1 MKFRRLLSEEYPEE
15 SMEVRSAPH
24 LKKFQH
30 MQSAVRQIERGLAQ
44 RRGKKRGPAFFETS
58 APHRG
63 IYAPLP
69 VEIFTRHLERHP
81 ELKPGFAVADLG
93 SGLGELCFAASFT
106 FRKVVGYEMDPEL
119 IGEADNIRQLLDF
132 QNVSFR
138 REDFLKAD
146 LSEFD
151 ALIVFQPFLEDFA
164 PLITWRLL
172 NTRPGTHIISGISSG
187 IRREIFDG
195 DNFRRIA
202 AAGGTEKSWQ
212 TLLETYLRI

>member
-1 MKFRRLLSEEYPEE
+1 MQ
-15 SMEVRSAPH
+15 VRSAVQS
-24 LKKFQH
+24 KKFQH
-30 MQSAVRQIERGLAQ
+30 MQSAVRQIEAGLAQ
-44 RRGKKRGPAFFETS
+44 RRGKKRGPAFFETV

-69 VEIFTRHLERHP
+69 VEVFTAHLERHP
-81 ELKPGFAVADLG
+81 ELKPEFSVADLG

-132 QNVSFR
+132 RNVSFR

-151 ALIVFQPFLEDFA
+151 ALIVFQPFLEDFV
-164 PLITWRLL
+164 PLITWRLQ
-172 NTRPGTHIISGISSG
+172 NTPPGTHIISAISCAV
-187 IRREIFDG
+187 RHDIFDAG
-195 DNFRRIA
+195 NFRRIPA
-202 AAGGTEKSWQ
+202 ETPEKSWE
-212 TLLETYLRI
+212 TLLETYLRV